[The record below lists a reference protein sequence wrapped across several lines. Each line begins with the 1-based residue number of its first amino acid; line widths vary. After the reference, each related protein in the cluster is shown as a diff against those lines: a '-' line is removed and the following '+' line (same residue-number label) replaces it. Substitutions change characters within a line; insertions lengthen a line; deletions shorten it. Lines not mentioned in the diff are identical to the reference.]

1 MSENMFGWDVD
12 ADGILTLT
20 MDDPNAPVNTMN
32 QTFQDALTPT
42 VEKIKSGVES
52 GEIKGVVITSA
63 KKTFFAGG
71 DIKSMIKA
79 TPADAEA
86 LTKQI
91 DGMKADLRALETL
104 GVPVVA
110 AMNGAALG
118 GGLEIAL
125 ATHHRIATDAKGAKF
140 GLPEVTLGL
149 LPGGGGVTR
158 VVRMLGIQDALMKV
172 LTTGKQFTAE
182 AAVKAGLIDEVVPAD
197 QLIDTAKTWI
207 KNNPEATQPWDQK
220 GYKIPGGTPSTPA
233 LAQFLP
239 SFPANVTK
247 QIKGAPMPAPKAILK
262 AAVEGAQLRNI
273 EEATRVETRYFVELV
288 TGPTAKN
295 MMQAFFFDL
304 QYINGGG
311 SRPKNAS
318 GEKFE
323 KTQFKKLGMVG
334 AGMMGAGIAYVA
346 AKAGM
351 EVVLKDIKIEA
362 AEKGKSYSEG
372 LEKKALER
380 GRTTEEKSKALLDRI
395 KPTTDY
401 ADLSDCDIVIEAVFE
416 NTELKHKVWA
426 EIEAAVPS
434 DCVLG
439 TNTSTLPIT
448 GLAEGVERKGDF
460 IGIHFFSPVDKMP
473 LIELISGEQTEDATL
488 AKALDFAAQ
497 IRKTPIV
504 VNDSRGF
511 YTSRVIGFFL
521 NEAMRML
528 VEGVD
533 PAVIEAAGRQAGYP
547 APPLQLQDELNLK
560 LARKI
565 NSETKAAQEAAGISV
580 DDGGVTGIIDKMLD
594 EYDRPGKLEGKGF
607 YEYNEEGRRTG
618 LWRGLWDE
626 LGAGTVKVADA
637 ESALSGHGLDT
648 AAAGAVKKAAGHASA
663 GDGNEEGIST
673 GTPAGADVPA
683 DAPAFID
690 LVERMLFSE
699 ALETQKCLDEG
710 VLTSDAD
717 ANIGSIMGIGFPAWT
732 GGTRQYIKNYARPA
746 AATLPEGKTADVD
759 GGDYPTTGVA
769 GFVARA
775 EELAA
780 KYGERFTPLDSL
792 KG

>member
-1 MSENMFGWDVD
+1 MSMFKWDQD
-12 ADGILTLT
+12 GDGIVTIT
-20 MDDPNAPVNTMN
+20 MDDPNQPVNTMN
-32 QTFQDALTPT
+32 DTFQGELPEL
-42 VEKIKSGVES
+42 VEKLQGAVES
-52 GEIKGVVITSA
+52 GEAKGVVITSA

-71 DIKSMIKA
+71 DIKSMIKS
-79 TPADAEA
+79 TPEDAEA
-86 LTKQI
+86 ITKQI
-91 DGMKADLRALETL
+91 NGMKAGLRAIETL

-110 AMNGAALG
+110 AINGAALG

-125 ATHHRIATDAKGAKF
+125 ATHHRIASDAKGLKV

-172 LTTGKQFTAE
+172 LTTGRQFRAE
-182 AAVKAGLIDEVVPAD
+182 DALKTGLIDEVVPAD
-197 QLIDTAKTWI
+197 QLIDAAKKWI
-207 KNNPEATQPWDQK
+207 KENPEASQPWDQK
-220 GYKIPGGTPSTPA
+220 GFKIPGGTPTNPQ

-262 AAVEGAQLRNI
+262 AAVEGAQLKNI
-273 EEATRVETRYFVELV
+273 EEALAVETRYFVELV
-288 TGPTAKN
+288 TGTTSKN

-304 QYINGGG
+304 QYCNGGG
-311 SRPKNAS
+311 SRPKDV
-318 GEKFE
+318 EK
-323 KTQFKKLGMVG
+323 KQFKKLGMVG
-334 AGMMGAGIAYVA
+334 AGMMGAAIAYVA

-351 EVVLKDIKIEA
+351 EVVLKDIKMEA

-372 LEKKALER
+372 LEAKALKR
-380 GRTTEEKSKALLDRI
+380 GKTTEEKSKALLDRI
-395 KPTTDY
+395 KPSVDY
-401 ADLSDCDIVIEAVFE
+401 SDLSDCDIVIEAVFE

-426 EIEAAVPS
+426 EIEAAVPE

-439 TNTSTLPIT
+439 SNTSTLPIT
-448 GLAEGVERKGDF
+448 ELATGVKRPKDF

-473 LIELISGEQTEDATL
+473 LVEIIKGEETSDETL
-488 AKALDFAAQ
+488 AAALDFNGQ

-528 VEGVD
+528 AEGID

-565 NSETKAAQEAAGISV
+565 GAETKAAQEAAGLTV
-580 DDGGVTGIIDKMLD
+580 DDGGVTEIVDKMLD

-626 LGAGTVKVADA
+626 LGAGKVKVADG
-637 ESALSGHGLDT
+637 ESTVAGTGLDT
-648 AAAGAVKKAAGHASA
+648 AAAGAAQKAAADPSGVAA
-663 GDGNEEGIST
+663 GSN
-673 GTPAGADVPA
+673 VPA

-690 LVERMLFSE
+690 LVERPLFAE
-699 ALETQKCLDEG
+699 ALETQKCIDEG

-732 GGTRQYIKNYARPA
+732 GGTRQYIKNYDRPA
-746 AATLPEGKTADVD
+746 AATLPEGKVADRD
-759 GGDYPTTGVA
+759 GGDYPTRGVA

-780 KYGERFTPLDSL
+780 KYGERFTPLESL
-792 KG
+792 KK

>member
-1 MSENMFGWDVD
+1 MSDNMFKWEID

-20 MDDPNAPVNTMN
+20 MDDPNQPVNTMN
-32 QTFQDALTPT
+32 DTFFSDFPATIAK
-42 VEKIKSGVES
+42 VKESVES
-52 GEIKGVVITSA
+52 GEVKGVVIASA
-63 KKTFFAGG
+63 KSTWFAGG
-71 DIKSMIKA
+71 DIKSMINA
-79 TPADAEA
+79 GPADAEP
-86 LTKQI
+86 LTKQL
-91 DGMKADLRALETL
+91 DEMKDNMRTLETL

-158 VVRMLGIQDALMKV
+158 VVRMLGLQDALMKV
-172 LTTGKQFTAE
+172 LTTGRQFNAE
-182 AAVKAGLIDEVVPAD
+182 AAVKAGLVDEVVAAD
-197 QLIDTAKTWI
+197 QLIDTAKQWI
-207 KNNPEATQPWDQK
+207 KDNPEATQPWDVK
-220 GYKIPGGTPSTPA
+220 GFKIPGGTPTTPA
-233 LAQFLP
+233 LAAVLP

-247 QIKGAPMPAPKAILK
+247 QLKGAPMPAPKAILK
-262 AAVEGAQLRNI
+262 AAVEGAQMRNI
-273 EEATRVETRYFVELV
+273 EEATRIETRYFVDLV
-288 TGPTAKN
+288 TGSTSKN

-304 QYINGGG
+304 QYCNGGG
-311 SRPKNAS
+311 SRPKDI
-318 GEKFE
+318 EK
-323 KTQFKKLGMVG
+323 KKFKKLGMVG
-334 AGMMGAGIAYVA
+334 AGMMGAAIAYVA

-351 EVVLKDIKIEA
+351 EVVLKDIEIAA
-362 AEKGKSYSEG
+362 AEKGKNYSEK
-372 LEKKALER
+372 LEAKALQR
-380 GRTTEEKSKALLDRI
+380 GKTTEEKSKALLDRI
-395 KPTTDY
+395 TPTVDY
-401 ADLSDCDIVIEAVFE
+401 SDLSDCDIVIEAVFE

-426 EIEAAVPS
+426 EIEAAVPE

-439 TNTSTLPIT
+439 SNTSTLPIT
-448 GLAEGVERKGDF
+448 ELATGVKRPKDF

-473 LIELISGEQTEDATL
+473 LVEIIKGEETSDETL
-488 AKALDFAAQ
+488 AAALDFTGQ

-528 VEGVD
+528 AEGID

-565 NSETKAAQEAAGISV
+565 GAETRAAQEAAGLSV
-580 DDGGVTGIIDKMLD
+580 DDGGVTEIVDKMLD

-607 YEYNEEGRRTG
+607 YEYNEEGRRSG
-618 LWRGLWDE
+618 LWRGLWDK
-626 LGAGTVKVADA
+626 LGAGSVTVPDA
-637 ESALSGHGLDT
+637 ETTTSGRGLDT
-648 AAAGAVKKAAGHASA
+648 ATG
-663 GDGNEEGIST
+663 EG
-673 GTPAGADVPA
+673 PAL
-683 DAPAFID
+683 ID
-690 LVERMLFSE
+690 LIERMLFAE
-699 ALETQKCLDEG
+699 ALETQKVIDEG
-710 VLTSDAD
+710 VLMSDAD

-746 AATLPEGKTADVD
+746 AAVLPEGKVADVD

-775 EELAA
+775 EELTA
-780 KYGERFTPLDSL
+780 KYGERFTPPASL

>member
-1 MSENMFGWDVD
+1 MSMFKWDQD
-12 ADGILTLT
+12 GDGIVTIT
-20 MDDPNAPVNTMN
+20 MDDPNQPVNTMN
-32 QTFQDALTPT
+32 DTFQGELPEL
-42 VEKIKSGVES
+42 VEKLQGAVES
-52 GEIKGVVITSA
+52 GEAKGVVITSA

-71 DIKSMIKA
+71 DIKSMIKS
-79 TPADAEA
+79 TPEDAEA
-86 LTKQI
+86 ITKQI
-91 DGMKADLRALETL
+91 NGMKAGLRAIETL

-110 AMNGAALG
+110 AINGAALG

-125 ATHHRIATDAKGAKF
+125 ATHHRIASDAKGLKV

-172 LTTGKQFTAE
+172 LTTGRQFRAE
-182 AAVKAGLIDEVVPAD
+182 DALKTGLIDEVVPAD
-197 QLIDTAKTWI
+197 QLIDAAKKWI
-207 KNNPEATQPWDQK
+207 KENPEASQPWDQK
-220 GYKIPGGTPSTPA
+220 GFKIPGGTPTNPQ

-262 AAVEGAQLRNI
+262 AAVEGAQLKNI
-273 EEATRVETRYFVELV
+273 EEALAVETRYFVELV
-288 TGPTAKN
+288 TGTTSKN

-304 QYINGGG
+304 QYCNGGG
-311 SRPKNAS
+311 SRPKDV
-318 GEKFE
+318 EK
-323 KTQFKKLGMVG
+323 KQFKKLGMVG
-334 AGMMGAGIAYVA
+334 AGMMGAAIAYVA

-351 EVVLKDIKIEA
+351 EVVLKDIKMEA

-372 LEKKALER
+372 LEAKALKR
-380 GRTTEEKSKALLDRI
+380 GKTTEEKSKALLDRI
-395 KPTTDY
+395 KPSVDY
-401 ADLSDCDIVIEAVFE
+401 SDLSDCDIVIEAVFE

-426 EIEAAVPS
+426 EIEAAVPE

-439 TNTSTLPIT
+439 SNTSTLPIT
-448 GLAEGVERKGDF
+448 ELATGVKRPKDF

-473 LIELISGEQTEDATL
+473 LVEIIKGEETSDETL
-488 AKALDFAAQ
+488 AAALDFTGQ

-528 VEGVD
+528 AEGID

-565 NSETKAAQEAAGISV
+565 GSETRAAQEAAGLTV
-580 DDGGVTGIIDKMLD
+580 DDGGVTEIVDKMLD
-594 EYDRPGKLEGKGF
+594 VYDRPGKLEGKGF

-626 LGAGTVKVADA
+626 LGAGKVKVADG
-637 ESALSGHGLDT
+637 ESTVAGTGLDT
-648 AAAGAVKKAAGHASA
+648 AAAGAAQKAAADPSGVAA
-663 GDGNEEGIST
+663 GSN
-673 GTPAGADVPA
+673 VPA

-690 LVERMLFSE
+690 LVERPLFAE
-699 ALETQKCLDEG
+699 ALETQKCIDEG

-717 ANIGSIMGIGFPAWT
+717 ANIGSIMGIGSRAGP
-732 GGTRQYIKNYARPA
+732 GGPRQYIKNYDRPA
-746 AATLPEGKTADVD
+746 AATLPEGKVADRD
-759 GGDYPTTGVA
+759 GGDYPTRGVA

-780 KYGERFTPLDSL
+780 KYGERFTPLESL
-792 KG
+792 KK

>member
-1 MSENMFGWDVD
+1 MSMFKWETD
-12 ADGILTLT
+12 ADKIVTIT
-20 MDDPNAPVNTMN
+20 MDDPNQPVNTMN
-32 QTFQDALTPT
+32 DTFQGELPEL
-42 VEKIKSGVES
+42 VENLKSGVEKNEIS
-52 GEIKGVVITSA
+52 GVIITSA

-71 DIKSMIKA
+71 DIKSMIKS
-79 TPADAEA
+79 TPEDAVAIGE
-86 LTKQI
+86 QI
-91 DGMKADLRALETL
+91 DGMKAGLRAIETL

-172 LTTGKQFTAE
+172 LTTGRQFNAE
-182 AAVKAGLIDEVVPAD
+182 AAAKTGLVDEVVPAD
-197 QLIDTAKTWI
+197 SLLDAAKKWI
-207 KNNPEATQPWDQK
+207 KDNPEAAQPWDVK
-220 GYKIPGGTPSTPA
+220 GFKIPGGTPSTPA

-247 QIKGAPMPAPKAILK
+247 QIKGAPMPAPQAILK
-262 AAVEGAQLRNI
+262 AAVEGAQLKNI
-273 EEATRVETRYFVELV
+273 EEATAVETRYFVELV

-304 QYINGGG
+304 QYCNGGG
-311 SRPKNAS
+311 QRPKDV
-318 GEKFE
+318 EK
-323 KTQFKKLGMVG
+323 KQFKKLGMVG
-334 AGMMGAGIAYVA
+334 AGMMGAAIAYVA
-346 AKAGM
+346 AKSGM
-351 EVVLKDIKIEA
+351 EVVLKDIKQEA
-362 AEKGKSYSEG
+362 ADKGKDYSVK
-372 LEKKALER
+372 LEEKALSR
-380 GRTTEEKSKALLDRI
+380 GKTTEDKSKALLDRI
-395 KPTTDY
+395 TPSVDY
-401 ADLSDCDIVIEAVFE
+401 NDLSDCDIVIEAVFE

-426 EIEAAVPS
+426 EIEAVVPQ

-439 TNTSTLPIT
+439 SNTSTLPIT
-448 GLAEGVERKGDF
+448 ELATGVKRPADF

-473 LIELISGEQTEDATL
+473 LVEIIRGEQTNDETL
-488 AKALDFAAQ
+488 AAALDFTSQ

-528 VEGVD
+528 AEGID
-533 PAVIEAAGRQAGYP
+533 PAVIESAGRQAGYP

-565 NSETKAAQEAAGISV
+565 GAETKAAAEAAGEST
-580 DDGGVTGIIDKMLD
+580 DDGGVTEIVDKMLD
-594 EYDRPGKLEGKGF
+594 VYDRPGKLEGKGF
-607 YEYNEEGRRTG
+607 YEYNEEGRRAG

-626 LGAGTVKVADA
+626 LGAGRVVISDA
-637 ESALSGHGLDT
+637 ESTTSGSGLDT
-648 AAAGAVKKAAGHASA
+648 AEPA
-663 GDGNEEGIST
+663 GD
-673 GTPAGADVPA
+673 
-683 DAPAFID
+683 APKFVD
-690 LVERMLFSE
+690 LIERMLFAE

-732 GGTRQYIKNYARPA
+732 GGTRQYITNYARPA
-746 AATLPEGKTADVD
+746 AATLPEGKKADVD
-759 GGDYPTTGVA
+759 GGDYPTSGVA

-780 KYGERFTPLDSL
+780 KYGERFAPTASL
-792 KG
+792 KK

>member
-1 MSENMFGWDVD
+1 MSMFKWDQD
-12 ADGILTLT
+12 GDGIVTIT
-20 MDDPNAPVNTMN
+20 MDDPNQPVNTMN
-32 QTFQDALTPT
+32 DTFQGELPEL
-42 VEKIKSGVES
+42 VEKLQGAVES
-52 GEIKGVVITSA
+52 GEAKGVVITSA

-71 DIKSMIKA
+71 DIKSMIKS
-79 TPADAEA
+79 TPEDAEA
-86 LTKQI
+86 ITKQI
-91 DGMKADLRALETL
+91 NGMKAGLRAIETL

-110 AMNGAALG
+110 AINGAALG

-125 ATHHRIATDAKGAKF
+125 ATHHRIASDAKGLKV

-172 LTTGKQFTAE
+172 LTTGRQFRAE
-182 AAVKAGLIDEVVPAD
+182 DALKTDLIDEVVPAD
-197 QLIDTAKTWI
+197 QLIDAAKKWI
-207 KNNPEATQPWDQK
+207 KENPEASQPWDQK
-220 GYKIPGGTPSTPA
+220 GFKIPGGTPTNPQ

-262 AAVEGAQLRNI
+262 AAVEGAQLKNI
-273 EEATRVETRYFVELV
+273 EEALAVETRYFVELV
-288 TGPTAKN
+288 TGTTSKN

-304 QYINGGG
+304 QYCNGGG
-311 SRPKNAS
+311 SRPKDV
-318 GEKFE
+318 EK
-323 KTQFKKLGMVG
+323 KQFKKLGMVG
-334 AGMMGAGIAYVA
+334 AGMMGAAIAYVA

-351 EVVLKDIKIEA
+351 EVVLKDIKMEA

-372 LEKKALER
+372 LEAKALKR
-380 GRTTEEKSKALLDRI
+380 GKTTEEKSKALLDRI
-395 KPTTDY
+395 KPSVDY
-401 ADLSDCDIVIEAVFE
+401 SDLSDCDIVIEAVFE

-426 EIEAAVPS
+426 EIEAAVPE

-439 TNTSTLPIT
+439 SNTSTLPIT
-448 GLAEGVERKGDF
+448 ELATGVKRPKDF

-473 LIELISGEQTEDATL
+473 LVEIIKGEETSDETL
-488 AKALDFAAQ
+488 AAALDFTGQ

-528 VEGVD
+528 AEGID

-565 NSETKAAQEAAGISV
+565 GSETRAAQEAAGLTV
-580 DDGGVTGIIDKMLD
+580 DDGGVTEIVDKMLD
-594 EYDRPGKLEGKGF
+594 VYDRPGKLEGKGF

-626 LGAGTVKVADA
+626 LGAGKVKVADG
-637 ESALSGHGLDT
+637 ESTVAGTGLDS
-648 AAAGAVKKAAGHASA
+648 AAAGAAQKAAADPSGVAA
-663 GDGNEEGIST
+663 GSN
-673 GTPAGADVPA
+673 VPA

-690 LVERMLFSE
+690 LVERPLFAE
-699 ALETQKCLDEG
+699 ALETQKCIDEG

-732 GGTRQYIKNYARPA
+732 GGTRQYIKNYDRPA
-746 AATLPEGKTADVD
+746 AATLPEGKVADRD
-759 GGDYPTTGVA
+759 GGDYPTRGVA

-780 KYGERFTPLDSL
+780 KYGERFTPLESL
-792 KG
+792 KK

>member
-1 MSENMFGWDVD
+1 MSMFKWDQD
-12 ADGILTLT
+12 GDGIVTIT
-20 MDDPNAPVNTMN
+20 MDDPNQPVNTMN
-32 QTFQDALTPT
+32 DTFQGELPEL
-42 VEKIKSGVES
+42 VEKLQGAVES
-52 GEIKGVVITSA
+52 GEAKGVVITSA

-71 DIKSMIKA
+71 DIKSMIKS
-79 TPADAEA
+79 TPEDAEA
-86 LTKQI
+86 ITKQI
-91 DGMKADLRALETL
+91 NGMKAGLRAIETL

-110 AMNGAALG
+110 AINGAALG

-125 ATHHRIATDAKGAKF
+125 ATHHRIASDAKGLKV

-172 LTTGKQFTAE
+172 LTTGRQFRAE
-182 AAVKAGLIDEVVPAD
+182 DALKTGLIDEVVPAD
-197 QLIDTAKTWI
+197 QLIDAAKKWI
-207 KNNPEATQPWDQK
+207 KENPEASQPWDQK
-220 GYKIPGGTPSTPA
+220 GFKIPGGTPTSPQ

-262 AAVEGAQLRNI
+262 AAVEGTQLKNI
-273 EEATRVETRYFVELV
+273 EEALAVETRYFVELV
-288 TGPTAKN
+288 TGTTSKN

-304 QYINGGG
+304 QYCNGGG
-311 SRPKNAS
+311 SRPKDV
-318 GEKFE
+318 EK
-323 KTQFKKLGMVG
+323 KQFKKLGMVG
-334 AGMMGAGIAYVA
+334 AGMMGAAIAYVA

-351 EVVLKDIKIEA
+351 EVVLKDIKMEA

-372 LEKKALER
+372 LEAKALKR
-380 GRTTEEKSKALLDRI
+380 GKTTEEKSKALLDRI
-395 KPTTDY
+395 KPSVDY
-401 ADLSDCDIVIEAVFE
+401 SDLSDCDIVIEAVFE

-426 EIEAAVPS
+426 EIEAAVPE

-439 TNTSTLPIT
+439 SNTSTLPIT
-448 GLAEGVERKGDF
+448 ELATGVKRPKDF

-473 LIELISGEQTEDATL
+473 LVEIIKGEETSDETL
-488 AKALDFAAQ
+488 AAALDFTGQ

-528 VEGVD
+528 AEGID

-565 NSETKAAQEAAGISV
+565 GAETKAAQEAAGLTV
-580 DDGGVTGIIDKMLD
+580 DDGGVTEIVDKMLD
-594 EYDRPGKLEGKGF
+594 VYDRPGKLEGKGF

-626 LGAGTVKVADA
+626 LGAGKVKVADG
-637 ESALSGHGLDT
+637 ESTVAGTGLDT
-648 AAAGAVKKAAGHASA
+648 AAAGAAQKAAADPSGVAA
-663 GDGNEEGIST
+663 GSN
-673 GTPAGADVPA
+673 VPA

-690 LVERMLFSE
+690 LVERPLFAE
-699 ALETQKCLDEG
+699 ALETQKCIDEG

-732 GGTRQYIKNYARPA
+732 GGTRQYIKNYDRPA
-746 AATLPEGKTADVD
+746 AATLPEGKVADRD
-759 GGDYPTTGVA
+759 GGDYPTRGVA

-780 KYGERFTPLDSL
+780 KYGERFTPLESL

>member
-1 MSENMFGWDVD
+1 MSNNMFAWDTD

-32 QTFQDALTPT
+32 DTFQTDLTSTIEAVKKAVDA
-42 VEKIKSGVES
+42 
-52 GEIKGVVITSA
+52 GEVKGIVLASA

-71 DIKSMIKA
+71 DIKSMITA
-79 TPADAEA
+79 TPEQAPA
-86 LTKQI
+86 LTAEINQ
-91 DGMKADLRALETL
+91 MKADLRALETL
-104 GVPVVA
+104 GVPVA
-110 AMNGAALG
+110 SAINGTALG

-125 ATHHRIATDAKGAKF
+125 ATHRRFLSDAKGLKV

-149 LPGGGGVTR
+149 LPGGGGVVR
-158 VVRMLGIQDALMKV
+158 VTRMLGIQEALMKV
-172 LTTGKQFTAE
+172 LTTGKQFRAE
-182 AAVKAGLIDEVVPAD
+182 EAVAVGLADEIVPAD
-197 QLIDTAKTWI
+197 QLIDAAKAWV
-207 KNNPEATQPWDQK
+207 KANPDATQPWDQK
-220 GYKIPGGTPSTPA
+220 GYRIPGGTPSTPA
-233 LAQFLP
+233 LAAMLP

-247 QIKGAPMPAPKAILK
+247 QIKGAPMPEPKSILK
-262 AAVEGAQLRNI
+262 VAVESAQLRNI
-273 EEATRVETRYFVELV
+273 EEATQVETRYFVDLV

-304 QYINGGG
+304 QYCNGGG
-311 SRPKNAS
+311 SRPKDVPR
-318 GEKFE
+318 K
-323 KTQFKKLGMVG
+323 QFKKLGMVG
-334 AGMMGAGIAYVA
+334 AGMMGAAIAYVA
-346 AKAGM
+346 AKAGL
-351 EVVLKDIKIEA
+351 EVMLKDVKIEA
-362 AEKGKSYSEG
+362 AEKGKAYSEG
-372 LEKKALER
+372 LEAKALKR
-380 GRTTEEKSKALLDRI
+380 GKTTEEKSQALLDRI
-395 KPTTDY
+395 TPTVDY

-426 EIEAAVPS
+426 KIEAAVPE

-439 TNTSTLPIT
+439 SNTSTLPIT
-448 GLAEGVERKGDF
+448 ELATGVKRAKDF

-473 LIELISGEQTEDATL
+473 LVEIIRGEETADETL
-488 AKALDFAAQ
+488 VAALDFTGQ

-528 VEGVD
+528 AEGID

-565 NSETKAAQEAAGISV
+565 GSETRAAEEAAGIKV
-580 DDGGVTGIIDKMLD
+580 DDGGVTEIVDKMLD

-618 LWRGLWDE
+618 LWRGLWDQ
-626 LGAGTVKVADA
+626 LGAGSVVVPDGETTTAG
-637 ESALSGHGLDT
+637 SGLDT
-648 AAAGAVKKAAGHASA
+648 AQ
-663 GDGNEEGIST
+663 GDG
-673 GTPAGADVPA
+673 PAL
-683 DAPAFID
+683 ID

-699 ALETQKCLDEG
+699 ALETQKCVDEG
-710 VLTSDAD
+710 VLMSDAD

-746 AATLPEGKTADVD
+746 AAVLPEGKVADVD

-780 KYGERFTPLDSL
+780 KYGERFTPVASL
-792 KG
+792 KA

>member
-1 MSENMFGWDVD
+1 MSNMFTWETD
-12 ADGILTLT
+12 ADHILTLT

-32 QTFQDALTPT
+32 ATFQADLTETTAKVKDA
-42 VEKIKSGVES
+42 VEA
-52 GEIKGVVITSA
+52 GEVKGVIITSA

-79 TPADAEA
+79 TPADAEE
-86 LTKQI
+86 LTRTI
-91 DGMKADLRALETL
+91 DGMKANLRTLETL

-110 AMNGAALG
+110 AMNGTALG
-118 GGLEIAL
+118 GGLEVAL
-125 ATHHRIATDAKGAKF
+125 AAHHRIATDAKGAKF

-158 VVRMLGIQDALMKV
+158 TVRMLGLQNALMKV
-172 LTTGKQFTAE
+172 LTTGRQFGAE
-182 AAVKAGLIDEVVPAD
+182 DAKKAGLIDEVVPAD
-197 QLIDTAKTWI
+197 QLLDAAKAWI
-207 KNNPEATQPWDQK
+207 KANPDATQPWDQK
-220 GYKIPGGTPSTPA
+220 GYKIPGGSPSTPA

-262 AAVEGAQLRNI
+262 AAVEGAALKRI
-273 EEATRVETRYFVELV
+273 EDATAVETRYFVELV

-311 SRPKNAS
+311 SRPQQAS
-318 GEKFE
+318 GENYE
-323 KTQFKKLGMVG
+323 KTTFKKLGMVG

-346 AKAGM
+346 AKSGM
-351 EVVLKDIKIEA
+351 EVVLKDIKMEA
-362 AEKGKSYSEG
+362 AEKGKSYSES
-372 LEKKALER
+372 LEAKALER
-380 GRTTEEKSKALLDRI
+380 GKTTPEKSQALLDRI
-395 KPTTDY
+395 TPSVDY
-401 ADLSDCDIVIEAVFE
+401 SDLADCDIVIEAVFE

-426 EIEAAVPS
+426 EIEAAVPET
-434 DCVLG
+434 CVLG

-448 GLAEGVERKGDF
+448 GLAEGVKRAGDF

-473 LIELISGEQTEDATL
+473 LVELISGEKTDGATL
-488 AKALDFAAQ
+488 AKALDFVAQ

-528 VEGVD
+528 VEGID
-533 PAVIEAAGRQAGYP
+533 PSVIEAAGRQAGYP

-560 LARKI
+560 LAKKI
-565 NSETKAAQEAAGISV
+565 GEETKAAQEAAGLSV
-580 DDGGVTGIIDKMLD
+580 DDGGVAQLVNTMLD
-594 EYDRPGKLEGKGF
+594 TYDRPGKLEGKGF
-607 YEYNEEGRRTG
+607 YEYDENGRRAG

-626 LGAGTVKVADA
+626 LGAGKVAVADA
-637 ESALSGHGLDT
+637 ESTTSGSGLDT
-648 AAAGAVKKAAGHASA
+648 AGSGGRALPGEQGPK
-663 GDGNEEGIST
+663 
-673 GTPAGADVPA
+673 
-683 DAPAFID
+683 FID
-690 LVERMLFSE
+690 LIERMLFAE

-746 AATLPEGKTADVD
+746 AATLPEGKVADVD
-759 GGDYPTTGVA
+759 GGDYPTTGTA

-780 KYGERFTPLDSL
+780 AYGERFTPVESL
-792 KG
+792 KK

>member
-1 MSENMFGWDVD
+1 MSMFKWDQD
-12 ADGILTLT
+12 GDGIVTIT
-20 MDDPNAPVNTMN
+20 MDDPNQPVNTMN
-32 QTFQDALTPT
+32 DTFQGELPEL
-42 VEKIKSGVES
+42 VEKLQSAVES
-52 GEIKGVVITSA
+52 GEAKGVVITSA

-71 DIKSMIKA
+71 DIKSMIKS
-79 TPADAEA
+79 TPEDAEA
-86 LTKQI
+86 ITKQI
-91 DGMKADLRALETL
+91 NGMKAGLRAIETL

-110 AMNGAALG
+110 AINGAALG

-125 ATHHRIATDAKGAKF
+125 ATHHRIASDAKGLKV

-172 LTTGKQFTAE
+172 LTTGRQFRAE
-182 AAVKAGLIDEVVPAD
+182 DALKTGLIDEVVPAD
-197 QLIDTAKTWI
+197 QLIDAAKKWI
-207 KNNPEATQPWDQK
+207 KENPEASQPWDQK
-220 GYKIPGGTPSTPA
+220 GFKIPGGTPTNPQ

-262 AAVEGAQLRNI
+262 AAVEGAQLKNI
-273 EEATRVETRYFVELV
+273 EEALAVETRYFVELV
-288 TGPTAKN
+288 TGTTSKN

-304 QYINGGG
+304 QYCNGGG
-311 SRPKNAS
+311 SRPKDV
-318 GEKFE
+318 EK
-323 KTQFKKLGMVG
+323 KQFKKLGMVG
-334 AGMMGAGIAYVA
+334 AGMMGAAIAYVA

-351 EVVLKDIKIEA
+351 EVVLKDIKMEA

-372 LEKKALER
+372 LEAKALKR
-380 GRTTEEKSKALLDRI
+380 GKTTEEKSKALLDRI
-395 KPTTDY
+395 KPSVDY
-401 ADLSDCDIVIEAVFE
+401 SDLSDCDIVIEAVFE

-426 EIEAAVPS
+426 EIEAAVPE

-439 TNTSTLPIT
+439 SNTSTLPIT
-448 GLAEGVERKGDF
+448 ELATGVKRPKDF

-473 LIELISGEQTEDATL
+473 LVEIIKGEETSDETL
-488 AKALDFAAQ
+488 AAALDFTGQ

-528 VEGVD
+528 AEGID

-565 NSETKAAQEAAGISV
+565 GSETRAAQEAAGLTV
-580 DDGGVTGIIDKMLD
+580 DDGGVTEIVDKMLD
-594 EYDRPGKLEGKGF
+594 VYDRPGKLEGKGF

-626 LGAGTVKVADA
+626 LGAGKVKVADG
-637 ESALSGHGLDT
+637 ESTVAGTGLDS
-648 AAAGAVKKAAGHASA
+648 AAAGAAQKAAADPSGVAA
-663 GDGNEEGIST
+663 GSN
-673 GTPAGADVPA
+673 VPA

-690 LVERMLFSE
+690 LVERPLFAE
-699 ALETQKCLDEG
+699 ALETQKCIDEG

-732 GGTRQYIKNYARPA
+732 GGTRQYIKNYDRPA
-746 AATLPEGKTADVD
+746 AATLPEGKVADHD
-759 GGDYPTTGVA
+759 GGDYPTRGVA

-780 KYGERFTPLDSL
+780 KYGERFTPLESL
-792 KG
+792 KK

>member
-1 MSENMFGWDVD
+1 MSMFKWDQD
-12 ADGILTLT
+12 GDGIVTIT
-20 MDDPNAPVNTMN
+20 MDDPNQPVNTMN
-32 QTFQDALTPT
+32 DTFQGELPEL
-42 VEKIKSGVES
+42 VEKLQGAVES
-52 GEIKGVVITSA
+52 GEAKGVVITSA

-71 DIKSMIKA
+71 DIKSMIKS
-79 TPADAEA
+79 TPEDAEA
-86 LTKQI
+86 ITKQI
-91 DGMKADLRALETL
+91 DGMKAGLRAIETL

-110 AMNGAALG
+110 AINGAALG

-125 ATHHRIATDAKGAKF
+125 ATHHRIASDAKGLKV

-158 VVRMLGIQDALMKV
+158 VVRMLGLQDALMKV
-172 LTTGKQFTAE
+172 LTTGRQFRAE
-182 AAVKAGLIDEVVPAD
+182 DALKTGLIDEIVPAD
-197 QLIDTAKTWI
+197 QLVDAAKKWI
-207 KNNPEATQPWDQK
+207 KENPEATQPWDQK
-220 GYKIPGGTPSTPA
+220 GFKIPGGTPTSPK

-239 SFPANVTK
+239 SFPANVTN

-262 AAVEGAQLRNI
+262 AAVEGAQLKNI
-273 EEATRVETRYFVELV
+273 EEATAVETRYFVELV
-288 TGPTAKN
+288 TGTTSKN

-304 QYINGGG
+304 QYCNGGG
-311 SRPKNAS
+311 QRPKDV
-318 GEKFE
+318 EK
-323 KTQFKKLGMVG
+323 KQFKKLGMVG
-334 AGMMGAGIAYVA
+334 AGMMGAAIAYVA

-351 EVVLKDIKIEA
+351 EVVLKDIKMEA

-372 LEKKALER
+372 LEAKALKR
-380 GRTTEEKSKALLDRI
+380 GKTTEEKSKALLDRI
-395 KPTTDY
+395 KPSVDY

-426 EIEAAVPS
+426 EIEAAVPE

-439 TNTSTLPIT
+439 SNTSTLPIT
-448 GLAEGVERKGDF
+448 ELATGVKRPKDF

-473 LIELISGEQTEDATL
+473 LVEIIKGEETSDETL
-488 AKALDFAAQ
+488 AAALDFTGQ

-528 VEGVD
+528 AEGID

-565 NSETKAAQEAAGISV
+565 GSETRAAQEAAGLTV
-580 DDGGVTGIIDKMLD
+580 DDGGVTEIVDKMLD
-594 EYDRPGKLEGKGF
+594 VYDRPGKLEGKGF
-607 YEYNEEGRRTG
+607 YEYNEEGRRAG

-626 LGAGTVKVADA
+626 LGAGKVKVADA
-637 ESALSGHGLDT
+637 ESTVAGHGLDS
-648 AAAGAVKKAAGHASA
+648 AAVGAAKKAAADSTGVSA
-663 GDGNEEGIST
+663 GSN
-673 GTPAGADVPA
+673 VPA

-690 LVERMLFSE
+690 LVERPLFAE
-699 ALETQKCLDEG
+699 ALETQKCIDEG

-732 GGTRQYIKNYARPA
+732 GGTRQYIKNYDRPA
-746 AATLPEGKTADVD
+746 AAVLPEGKVADRD
-759 GGDYPTTGVA
+759 GGDYPTRGVA

-780 KYGERFTPLDSL
+780 KYGERFTPLESL
-792 KG
+792 KK

>member
-1 MSENMFGWDVD
+1 MSENMFKWDVD
-12 ADGILTLT
+12 DQGIVTLV
-20 MDDPNAPVNTMN
+20 MDDPNQPVNTMN
-32 QTFQDALTPT
+32 ETFQTALTET
-42 VEKIKSGVES
+42 VKKLQEGVEKKEISGV
-52 GEIKGVVITSA
+52 VLTSA

-71 DIKSMIKA
+71 DIKAMIRA
-79 TPADAEA
+79 TPEDAAD
-86 LTKQI
+86 LTRQV

-110 AMNGAALG
+110 ALNGAALG

-158 VVRMLGIQDALMKV
+158 TVRMLGLQEALMKV
-172 LTTGKQFTAE
+172 LTTGRQFNAE

-197 QLIDTAKTWI
+197 QLIDAAKAWI
-207 KNNPEATQPWDQK
+207 KDNPEAVQPWDVK

-233 LAQFLP
+233 LAQYLP

-247 QIKGAPMPAPKAILK
+247 QLKGAPMPAPRAILK

-273 EEATRVETRYFVELV
+273 EEATKVETRYFVELV

-304 QYINGGG
+304 QYANGGG
-311 SRPKNAS
+311 SRPKDI
-318 GEKFE
+318 ERR
-323 KTQFKKLGMVG
+323 QFRKLGMVG
-334 AGMMGAGIAYVA
+334 AGMMGAAIAYVA

-351 EVVLKDIKIEA
+351 EVVLKDIEIAA
-362 AEKGKSYSEG
+362 AEKGKSYSEK
-372 LEKKALER
+372 LEAKALER
-380 GRTTEEKSKALLDRI
+380 GRTTQEKSEALLARI
-395 KPTTDY
+395 TPSVDY
-401 ADLSDCDIVIEAVFE
+401 SDLSDCDIVIEAVFE

-426 EIEAAVPS
+426 EIEAVVPE

-439 TNTSTLPIT
+439 SNTSTLPIT
-448 GLAEGVERKGDF
+448 ELATGVKRAADF

-473 LIELISGEQTEDATL
+473 LVEVIKGEQTSDATL
-488 AKALDFAAQ
+488 AAALDFTSQ

-511 YTSRVIGFFL
+511 YTSRVISFFL

-528 VEGVD
+528 AEGVD

-565 NSETKAAQEAAGISV
+565 GDETRAAQEAAGITV
-580 DDGGVTGIIDKMLD
+580 DDGGVKGIVDKMLD

-607 YEYNEEGRRTG
+607 YEYDENGRRAG

-626 LGAGTVKVADA
+626 LGAGSVKVADA
-637 ESALSGHGLDT
+637 ESTLGGHGLDEAT
-648 AAAGAVKKAAGHASA
+648 VGARRKAEGYGALEGTQTVAGGDISA
-663 GDGNEEGIST
+663 E
-673 GTPAGADVPA
+673 
-683 DAPAFID
+683 APAFID
-690 LVERMLFSE
+690 LIERMLFAE
-699 ALETQKCLDEG
+699 ALETQKCVDEG

-717 ANIGSIMGIGFPAWT
+717 ANIGSILGIGFPAWT

-746 AATLPEGKTADVD
+746 AAVLPEGKVADRD

-780 KYGERFTPLDSL
+780 KYGERFAPLDSL

>member
-1 MSENMFGWDVD
+1 MSMFKWDQD
-12 ADGILTLT
+12 GDGIVTIT
-20 MDDPNAPVNTMN
+20 MDDPNQPVNTMN
-32 QTFQDALTPT
+32 DTFQGELPEL
-42 VEKIKSGVES
+42 VEKLQGAVES
-52 GEIKGVVITSA
+52 GEAKGVVITSA

-71 DIKSMIKA
+71 DIKSMIKS
-79 TPADAEA
+79 TPEDAEA
-86 LTKQI
+86 ITKQI
-91 DGMKADLRALETL
+91 NGMKAGLRAIETL

-110 AMNGAALG
+110 AINGAALG

-125 ATHHRIATDAKGAKF
+125 ATHHRIASDAKGLKV

-172 LTTGKQFTAE
+172 LTTGKQFRAE
-182 AAVKAGLIDEVVPAD
+182 DAQKTGLIDEIVPAD
-197 QLIDTAKTWI
+197 QLIDAAKKWI
-207 KNNPEATQPWDQK
+207 KDNPEATQPWDQK
-220 GYKIPGGTPSTPA
+220 GFKIPGGTPTSPK

-262 AAVEGAQLRNI
+262 AAVEGAQLKNI
-273 EEATRVETRYFVELV
+273 EEALAVETRYFVELV
-288 TGPTAKN
+288 TGTTSKN

-304 QYINGGG
+304 QYCNGGG
-311 SRPKNAS
+311 QRPKDV
-318 GEKFE
+318 EK
-323 KTQFKKLGMVG
+323 KQFKKLGMVG
-334 AGMMGAGIAYVA
+334 AGMMGAAIAYVA

-351 EVVLKDIKIEA
+351 EVVLKDIKMEA
-362 AEKGKSYSEG
+362 AEKGKAYSEG
-372 LEKKALER
+372 LEAKALKR
-380 GRTTEEKSKALLDRI
+380 GKTTEEKSKALLDRI
-395 KPTTDY
+395 TPSVDY
-401 ADLSDCDIVIEAVFE
+401 SDLSDCDIVIEAVFE

-426 EIEAAVPS
+426 EIEAAVPE

-439 TNTSTLPIT
+439 SNTSTLPIT
-448 GLAEGVERKGDF
+448 ELATGVKRPKDF

-473 LIELISGEQTEDATL
+473 LVEIIKGEETSDETL
-488 AKALDFAAQ
+488 AAALDFTGQ

-528 VEGVD
+528 AEGID

-565 NSETKAAQEAAGISV
+565 GAETKAAQEAAGLST
-580 DDGGVTGIIDKMLD
+580 DDGGVTEIVDKMLD
-594 EYDRPGKLEGKGF
+594 VYDRPGKLEGKGF
-607 YEYNEEGRRTG
+607 YEYNEEGRRAG

-626 LGAGTVKVADA
+626 LGAGKVKVADG
-637 ESALSGHGLDT
+637 ESTVAGSGLET
-648 AAAGAVKKAAGHASA
+648 AATGAAQKAAADSTGVSA
-663 GDGNEEGIST
+663 GSN
-673 GTPAGADVPA
+673 VPA

-690 LVERMLFSE
+690 LVERPLFAE
-699 ALETQKCLDEG
+699 ALETQKCIDEG

-732 GGTRQYIKNYARPA
+732 GGTRQYIKNYDRPA
-746 AATLPEGKTADVD
+746 AAALPEGKVADRD
-759 GGDYPTTGVA
+759 GGDYPTRGVA

-780 KYGERFTPLDSL
+780 KYGERFTPLESL
-792 KG
+792 KK

>member
-86 LTKQI
+86 LTKQV

-473 LIELISGEQTEDATL
+473 LVELISGEQTEDATL
-488 AKALDFAAQ
+488 AKALDFVGQ

-565 NSETKAAQEAAGISV
+565 GSETKAAEEAAGIKS
-580 DDGGVTGIIDKMLD
+580 DDGGVTGIVDAMLD
-594 EYDRPGKLEGKGF
+594 KYDRPGKLEGKGF

-637 ESALSGHGLDT
+637 ESSISGHGLDT
-648 AAAGAVKKAAGHASA
+648 AAVGSKGHGSA
-663 GDGNEEGIST
+663 GDGNVEGVST
-673 GTPAGADVPA
+673 GTVAGGDVPA
-683 DAPAFID
+683 EAPAFID
-690 LVERMLFSE
+690 LVERMLFIE

-717 ANIGSIMGIGFPAWT
+717 ANIGSIMGIGYPAWT
-732 GGTRQYIKNYARPA
+732 GGTRQYVKNYARPA
-746 AATLPEGKTADVD
+746 AATLPEGKVADVD

-769 GFVARA
+769 GFIARA

-780 KYGERFTPLDSL
+780 KYGERFTPLESL

>member
-1 MSENMFGWDVD
+1 MSMFKWDQD
-12 ADGILTLT
+12 GDGIVTIT
-20 MDDPNAPVNTMN
+20 MDDPNQPVNTMN
-32 QTFQDALTPT
+32 DTFQGELPEL
-42 VEKIKSGVES
+42 VEKLQGAVES
-52 GEIKGVVITSA
+52 GEAKGVVITSA

-71 DIKSMIKA
+71 DIKSMIKS
-79 TPADAEA
+79 TPEDAEA
-86 LTKQI
+86 ITKQI
-91 DGMKADLRALETL
+91 NGMKAGLRAIETL

-110 AMNGAALG
+110 AINGAALG

-125 ATHHRIATDAKGAKF
+125 ATHHRIASDAKGLKV

-172 LTTGKQFTAE
+172 LTTGRQFRAE
-182 AAVKAGLIDEVVPAD
+182 DALKTGLIDKVVPAD
-197 QLIDTAKTWI
+197 QLIDAAKKWI
-207 KNNPEATQPWDQK
+207 KENPEASQPWDQK
-220 GYKIPGGTPSTPA
+220 GFKIPGGTPTSPQ

-262 AAVEGAQLRNI
+262 AAVEGAQLKNI
-273 EEATRVETRYFVELV
+273 EEALAVETRYFVELV
-288 TGPTAKN
+288 TGTTSKN

-304 QYINGGG
+304 QYCNGGG
-311 SRPKNAS
+311 SRPKDV
-318 GEKFE
+318 EK
-323 KTQFKKLGMVG
+323 KQFKKLGMVG
-334 AGMMGAGIAYVA
+334 AGMMGAAIAYVA

-351 EVVLKDIKIEA
+351 EVVLKDIKMEA

-372 LEKKALER
+372 LEAKALKR
-380 GRTTEEKSKALLDRI
+380 GKTTEEKSKALLDRI
-395 KPTTDY
+395 KPSVDY
-401 ADLSDCDIVIEAVFE
+401 SDLSDCDIVIEAVFE

-426 EIEAAVPS
+426 EIEAAVPE

-439 TNTSTLPIT
+439 SNTSTLPIT
-448 GLAEGVERKGDF
+448 ELATGVKRPKDF

-473 LIELISGEQTEDATL
+473 LVEIIKGEETSDETL
-488 AKALDFAAQ
+488 AAALDFTGQ

-528 VEGVD
+528 AEGID

-565 NSETKAAQEAAGISV
+565 GAETKAAQEAAGLTV
-580 DDGGVTGIIDKMLD
+580 DDGGVTEIVDKMLD
-594 EYDRPGKLEGKGF
+594 VYDRPGKLEGKGF

-626 LGAGTVKVADA
+626 LGAGKVKVADG
-637 ESALSGHGLDT
+637 ESTVAGTGLDT
-648 AAAGAVKKAAGHASA
+648 AAAGAAQKAAADPSGVAA
-663 GDGNEEGIST
+663 GSN
-673 GTPAGADVPA
+673 VPA

-690 LVERMLFSE
+690 LVERPLFAE
-699 ALETQKCLDEG
+699 ALETQKCIDEG

-732 GGTRQYIKNYARPA
+732 GGTRQYIKNYDRPA
-746 AATLPEGKTADVD
+746 AATLPEGKVADRD
-759 GGDYPTTGVA
+759 GGDYPTRGVA

-780 KYGERFTPLDSL
+780 KYGERFTPLESL

>member
-1 MSENMFGWDVD
+1 MSMFKWDQD
-12 ADGILTLT
+12 GDGIVTIT
-20 MDDPNAPVNTMN
+20 MDDPNQPVNTMN
-32 QTFQDALTPT
+32 DTFQGELPEL
-42 VEKIKSGVES
+42 VEKLQGAVES
-52 GEIKGVVITSA
+52 GEAKGVVITSA

-71 DIKSMIKA
+71 DIKSMIKS
-79 TPADAEA
+79 TPEDAEA
-86 LTKQI
+86 ITKQI
-91 DGMKADLRALETL
+91 NGMKAGLRAIETL

-110 AMNGAALG
+110 AINGAALG

-125 ATHHRIATDAKGAKF
+125 ATHHRIASDAKGLKV

-172 LTTGKQFTAE
+172 LTTGRQFRAE
-182 AAVKAGLIDEVVPAD
+182 DALKTGLIDEVVPAD
-197 QLIDTAKTWI
+197 QLIDAAKKWI
-207 KNNPEATQPWDQK
+207 KENPEASQPWDQK
-220 GYKIPGGTPSTPA
+220 GFKIPGGTPTNPK

-262 AAVEGAQLRNI
+262 AAVEGAQLKNI
-273 EEATRVETRYFVELV
+273 EEALAVETRYFVELV
-288 TGPTAKN
+288 TGTTSKN

-304 QYINGGG
+304 QYCNGGG
-311 SRPKNAS
+311 SRPKDV
-318 GEKFE
+318 EK
-323 KTQFKKLGMVG
+323 KQFKKLGMVG
-334 AGMMGAGIAYVA
+334 AGMMGAAIAYVA

-351 EVVLKDIKIEA
+351 EVVLKDIKMEA

-372 LEKKALER
+372 LEAKALKR
-380 GRTTEEKSKALLDRI
+380 GKTTEEKSKALLDRI
-395 KPTTDY
+395 KPSVDY
-401 ADLSDCDIVIEAVFE
+401 SDLSDCDIVIEAVFE

-426 EIEAAVPS
+426 EIEAAVPE

-439 TNTSTLPIT
+439 SNTSTLPIT
-448 GLAEGVERKGDF
+448 ELATGVKRPKDF

-473 LIELISGEQTEDATL
+473 LVEIIKGEETSDETL
-488 AKALDFAAQ
+488 AAALDFTGQ

-528 VEGVD
+528 AEGID
-533 PAVIEAAGRQAGYP
+533 PAVIETAGRQAGYP

-565 NSETKAAQEAAGISV
+565 GSETRAAQEAAGLTV
-580 DDGGVTGIIDKMLD
+580 DDGGVTEIVDKMLD

-626 LGAGTVKVADA
+626 LGAGKVKVADG
-637 ESALSGHGLDT
+637 ESTVAGTGLD
-648 AAAGAVKKAAGHASA
+648 
-663 GDGNEEGIST
+663 
-673 GTPAGADVPA
+673 
-683 DAPAFID
+683 
-690 LVERMLFSE
+690 L
-699 ALETQKCLDEG
+699 
-710 VLTSDAD
+710 
-717 ANIGSIMGIGFPAWT
+717 
-732 GGTRQYIKNYARPA
+732 
-746 AATLPEGKTADVD
+746 
-759 GGDYPTTGVA
+759 
-769 GFVARA
+769 
-775 EELAA
+775 
-780 KYGERFTPLDSL
+780 SL
-792 KG
+792 IHI

>member
-1 MSENMFGWDVD
+1 MSMFKWETD
-12 ADGILTLT
+12 ADKIVTIT
-20 MDDPNAPVNTMN
+20 MDDPNQPVNTMN
-32 QTFQDALTPT
+32 STFQDALPEL
-42 VEKIKSGVES
+42 VEKLKSGVEAQEIS
-52 GEIKGVVITSA
+52 GVIITSA

-86 LTKQI
+86 LTKEI
-91 DGMKADLRALETL
+91 DGMKAGLRAIETL

-110 AMNGAALG
+110 AMNGTALG

-172 LTTGKQFTAE
+172 LTTGRQFRAE
-182 AAVKAGLIDEVVPAD
+182 DAVKAGLMDEVVPAD
-197 QLIDTAKTWI
+197 QLLDKAKEWI
-207 KNNPEATQPWDQK
+207 KANPEATQPWDQK
-220 GYKIPGGTPSTPA
+220 GFKIPGGTPSTPA

-273 EEATRVETRYFVELV
+273 EEATAVETRYFVELV
-288 TGPTAKN
+288 TGPTSKN

-304 QYINGGG
+304 QYCNGGG
-311 SRPKNAS
+311 QRPE
-318 GEKFE
+318 GVEK
-323 KTQFKKLGMVG
+323 KQFKKLGMVG
-334 AGMMGAGIAYVA
+334 AGMMGAAIAYVA

-351 EVVLKDIKIEA
+351 EVVLKDIAIEA
-362 AEKGKSYSEG
+362 AEKGKNYSEK
-372 LEKKALER
+372 LEAKALER
-380 GRTTEEKSKALLDRI
+380 GKTTKEKSEALLNRI
-395 KPTTDY
+395 TPSVDY
-401 ADLSDCDIVIEAVFE
+401 SDLSDCDIVIEAVFE

-426 EIEAAVPS
+426 EIEAVVPS

-439 TNTSTLPIT
+439 SNTSTLPIT
-448 GLAEGVERKGDF
+448 ELATGVKRPEAF

-473 LIELISGEQTEDATL
+473 LVEIIRGEKTDDETL
-488 AKALDFAAQ
+488 AAALDFTSQ

-528 VEGVD
+528 AEGID

-565 NSETKAAQEAAGISV
+565 GAETKAAQEAAGISV
-580 DDGGVTGIIDKMLD
+580 DDGGVTEIVDAMLD
-594 EYDRPGKLEGKGF
+594 KFDRPGKLEGRGF
-607 YEYNEEGRRTG
+607 YEYNEEGRRAG

-626 LGAGTVKVADA
+626 LGAGRVVVSDA
-637 ESALSGHGLDT
+637 ESSTSGRGLDT
-648 AAAGAVKKAAGHASA
+648 AEAQDGAPK
-663 GDGNEEGIST
+663 
-673 GTPAGADVPA
+673 
-683 DAPAFID
+683 FID
-690 LVERMLFSE
+690 LVERMLFAE

-710 VLTSDAD
+710 VLMSDAD
-717 ANIGSIMGIGFPAWT
+717 ANIGSILGIGFPAWT

-746 AATLPEGKTADVD
+746 AATLPEGKVADVD

-775 EELAA
+775 AELTE
-780 KYGERFTPLDSL
+780 KYGERFEVPESL
-792 KG
+792 KA

>member
-1 MSENMFGWDVD
+1 MSNMFTWETD

-32 QTFQDALTPT
+32 TTFQEALTET
-42 VEKIKSGVES
+42 TKKVQDAVTA
-52 GEIKGVVITSA
+52 GEVKAIILTSA
-63 KKTFFAGG
+63 KKSFFAGG

-79 TPADAEA
+79 TPADAAE
-86 LTKQI
+86 LTRTI
-91 DGMKADLRALETL
+91 DGMKANLRTLETL
-104 GVPVVA
+104 GVPFVA
-110 AMNGAALG
+110 AMNGTALG
-118 GGLEIAL
+118 GGLEVAL
-125 ATHHRIATDAKGAKF
+125 AAHHRIAADTKGAKF

-149 LPGGGGVTR
+149 LPGGGGITR
-158 VVRMLGIQDALMKV
+158 TVRMLGLQDALMKV
-172 LTTGKQFTAE
+172 LATGRQFSAE
-182 AAVKAGLIDEVVPAD
+182 AAKEAGLIDEVVPAD
-197 QLIDTAKTWI
+197 QLLDAARAWI
-207 KNNPEATQPWDQK
+207 ASDPEASQPWDRK
-220 GYKIPGGTPSTPA
+220 GYRMPGGTPSTPA

-262 AAVEGAQLRNI
+262 AAVEGAQLKRV
-273 EEATRVETRYFVELV
+273 EDATAVETRYFVDLV

-304 QYINGGG
+304 QFINGGG
-311 SRPKNAS
+311 SRPKQEDGS
-318 GEKFE
+318 DFE
-323 KTQFKKLGMVG
+323 RTQFKKLGMVG

-351 EVVLKDIKIEA
+351 EVVLKDIKMEA

-372 LEKKALER
+372 LEAKAVKR
-380 GRTTEEKSKALLDRI
+380 GKTTEEKSKALLDRI
-395 KPTTDY
+395 KPSVDY
-401 ADLSDCDIVIEAVFE
+401 SDLADCDIVIEAVFE

-426 EIEAAVPS
+426 EIEAAVPET
-434 DCVLG
+434 CVLG
-439 TNTSTLPIT
+439 SNTSTLPIT
-448 GLAEGVERKGDF
+448 GLAEGVKRAGDF

-473 LIELISGEQTEDATL
+473 LVELISGEKTDKATL
-488 AKALDFAAQ
+488 AKALDFTAQ

-528 VEGVD
+528 VEGID

-565 NSETKAAQEAAGISV
+565 GAETKAAQEAAGESV
-580 DDGGVTGIIDKMLD
+580 DDGGVTGLVDKMLD

-607 YEYNEEGRRTG
+607 YEYDENGKRTG
-618 LWRGLWDE
+618 LWRGLWDQ
-626 LGAGTVKVADA
+626 LGAGTVAVPDA
-637 ESALSGHGLDT
+637 ETTTSGSGLAT
-648 AAAGAVKKAAGHASA
+648 AGSGGRPQQGKQ
-663 GDGNEEGIST
+663 EG
-673 GTPAGADVPA
+673 PKL
-683 DAPAFID
+683 ID
-690 LVERMLFSE
+690 LIERMLFAE

-732 GGTRQYIKNYARPA
+732 GGTRQYIRNYARPA
-746 AATLPEGKTADVD
+746 EAELPEGKVADTD

-780 KYGERFTPLDSL
+780 KYGERFTPVDSL
-792 KG
+792 RN

>member
-1 MSENMFGWDVD
+1 MSMFKWDQD
-12 ADGILTLT
+12 GDGIVTIT
-20 MDDPNAPVNTMN
+20 MDDPNQPVNTMN
-32 QTFQDALTPT
+32 DTFQGELPEL
-42 VEKIKSGVES
+42 VEKLQGAVES
-52 GEIKGVVITSA
+52 GEAKGVVITSA

-71 DIKSMIKA
+71 DIKSMIKS
-79 TPADAEA
+79 TPEDAEA
-86 LTKQI
+86 ITKQI
-91 DGMKADLRALETL
+91 NGMKAGLRAIETL

-110 AMNGAALG
+110 AINGAALG

-125 ATHHRIATDAKGAKF
+125 ATHHRIASDAKGLKV

-172 LTTGKQFTAE
+172 LTTGRQFRAE
-182 AAVKAGLIDEVVPAD
+182 DALKTGLIDEVVPAD
-197 QLIDTAKTWI
+197 QLIDAAKKWI
-207 KNNPEATQPWDQK
+207 KENPEASQPWDQK
-220 GYKIPGGTPSTPA
+220 GFKIPGGTPTSPQ

-262 AAVEGAQLRNI
+262 AAVEGAQLKNI
-273 EEATRVETRYFVELV
+273 EEALAVETRYFVELV
-288 TGPTAKN
+288 TGTTSKN

-304 QYINGGG
+304 QYCNGGG
-311 SRPKNAS
+311 SRPKDV
-318 GEKFE
+318 EK
-323 KTQFKKLGMVG
+323 KQFKKLGMVG
-334 AGMMGAGIAYVA
+334 AGMMGAAIAYVA

-351 EVVLKDIKIEA
+351 EVVLKDIKMEA

-372 LEKKALER
+372 LEAKALKR
-380 GRTTEEKSKALLDRI
+380 GKTTEEKSKALLDRI
-395 KPTTDY
+395 KPSVDY
-401 ADLSDCDIVIEAVFE
+401 SDLSDCDIVIEAVFE

-426 EIEAAVPS
+426 EIEAAVPE

-439 TNTSTLPIT
+439 SNTSTLPIT
-448 GLAEGVERKGDF
+448 ELATGVKRPKDF

-473 LIELISGEQTEDATL
+473 LVEIIKGEETSDETL
-488 AKALDFAAQ
+488 AAALDFTGQ

-528 VEGVD
+528 AEGID

-565 NSETKAAQEAAGISV
+565 GSETKAAQEAAGLTV
-580 DDGGVTGIIDKMLD
+580 DDGGVTEIVDKMLD
-594 EYDRPGKLEGKGF
+594 VYDRPGKLEGKGF

-626 LGAGTVKVADA
+626 LGAGKVKVADG
-637 ESALSGHGLDT
+637 ESTVAGTGLDS
-648 AAAGAVKKAAGHASA
+648 AAAGAAQKAAADPSGVAA
-663 GDGNEEGIST
+663 GSN
-673 GTPAGADVPA
+673 VPA

-690 LVERMLFSE
+690 LVERPLFAE
-699 ALETQKCLDEG
+699 ALETQKCIDEG

-732 GGTRQYIKNYARPA
+732 GGTRQYIKNYDRPA
-746 AATLPEGKTADVD
+746 AATLPEGKVADRD
-759 GGDYPTTGVA
+759 GGDYPTRGVA

-780 KYGERFTPLDSL
+780 KYGERFTPLESL